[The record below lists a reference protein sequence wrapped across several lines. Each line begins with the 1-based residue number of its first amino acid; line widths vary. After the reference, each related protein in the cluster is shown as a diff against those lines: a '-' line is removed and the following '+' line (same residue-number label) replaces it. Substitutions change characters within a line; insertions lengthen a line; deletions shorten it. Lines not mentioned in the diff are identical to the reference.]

1 MVNPMRS
8 VSKGVTHVR
17 KGSALLVG
25 TVIAMIWL
33 MAGAL
38 LLSLM
43 LRYSGL
49 QETSLQ
55 LYAWILHSLSALAGG
70 FAAGRKSESKGWY
83 QGAVTGGI
91 YAILIIVT
99 GFLAANAPFTTE
111 TFMLLAAAVPAGA
124 VGGMFGVG
132 TKNN

>member
-1 MVNPMRS
+1 MVNPMKNA
-8 VSKGVTHVR
+8 SKGVTHVR
-17 KGSALLVG
+17 NGSSLLVG
-25 TVIAMIWL
+25 TVTAMIWL

-38 LLSLM
+38 LLSVL
-43 LRYSGL
+43 LRYSNL
-49 QETSLQ
+49 QESSLQ

-70 FAAGRKSESKGWY
+70 FAAGRKTESKGWY
-83 QGAVTGGI
+83 QGAVTGVI
-91 YAILIIVT
+91 YALLIIVT

-124 VGGMFGVG
+124 LGGMFGVG